1 MGFKKA
7 APMPATTV
15 IPVVSETTTEDT
27 RNDYEQRQANKKGLL
42 STILADR
49 RMNAQDG
56 GNKTLG

>member
-7 APMPATTV
+7 ARMPATTV

-42 STILADR
+42 STILSNR
-49 RMNAQDG
+49 RAEAQDG